1 MAVETGVTIAP
12 YRVLGAPTLTEPP
25 LPPAGPLGVATHLPE
40 VRGLKTGSLQAR
52 THLAT
57 SGPALGCLT
66 GSPGQRHLP
75 AASQTQDGRV
85 RQPGHVPH
93 SRSLL
98 PTQAQTKQLC
108 LGPLD
113 PRWPAAS
120 RGQKSAPLVRSDEG
134 SLRPLSTQRPGPWPI
149 SKAAL
154 LGFLHLSPSSLSSIN
169 HGSRFESRLS
179 ICAQGQIR

>member
-1 MAVETGVTIAP
+1 MQGVGSSYPDRASPSSCSPTWGCHASSRSQRPEDRLSPSSNPPGHLWTGP
-12 YRVLGAPTLTEPP
+12 GLFDRLP
-25 LPPAGPLGVATHLPE
+25 L
-40 VRGLKTGSLQAR
+40 
-52 THLAT
+52 
-57 SGPALGCLT
+57 
-66 GSPGQRHLP
+66 GQRHLP

-98 PTQAQTKQLC
+98 LTQAQTKQLC

-154 LGFLHLSPSSLSSIN
+154 LGFLHLSPASLSSIN
-169 HGSRFESRLS
+169 HGSRSESRLS